1 MNASRLPGASPNDDA
16 AGAGR
21 VGEVLAGKY
30 RIVRLIGEG
39 GMGQVYEAEHA
50 TVGRRFAVKFLR
62 PHLVSN
68 EEALARFRRE
78 ARAAGALESEHIAA
92 VTDFDIAADGAPF
105 LVMEYLEGRSLG
117 QLLAEEGPLPVP
129 RAAGA
134 LLQVCRGLEAA
145 HAAGILHR
153 DLKPD
158 NLFVVRRADGSER
171 VKVVD
176 FGIAKLM
183 HAADSPPIQTGAAI
197 GTPFYMAPE
206 QARGDKGLDER
217 VDVYALGV
225 ILYELL
231 SGEKPHPGDC
241 ANAVLAH
248 VLTKSAVRLDTLR
261 SGLPARLVELVH
273 RALAFEPR
281 DRPVSVRAL
290 GRELEEFIAPEVRRG
305 NAQLELRSF
314 ASAETAFSEPDI
326 GARRRAPVSATAAT
340 LPTPDLHSL
349 SKPGPPADT
358 KGRRW
363 ALGLV
368 VLVTSG
374 VIVALFRMLAISS
387 TQSAATASQPLPAV
401 AARSGAPTA
410 SVVRPNAASSNA
422 ASPVAS
428 TIPTASTASTVTA
441 ERPALVG
448 RPPGRPT
455 LGSRTGGAPSS
466 TGSTGAA
473 RATVSSEIT
482 GNASPPRRGRFD
494 ADNPYD

>member
-1 MNASRLPGASPNDDA
+1 MNDFRPLGANPND
-16 AGAGR
+16 AGARTGR

-62 PHLVSN
+62 PHLASS

-78 ARAAGALESEHIAA
+78 ARAAGALDSEHIAS
-92 VTDFDIAADGAPF
+92 VTDFDVAADGAPF

-117 QLLAEEGPLPVP
+117 QLLADEGPLPVP

-145 HAAGILHR
+145 HVAGILHR

-171 VKVVD
+171 VKILD

-183 HAADSPPIQTGAAI
+183 HDAEPLPIQTGAAI

-206 QARGDKGLDER
+206 QARGDKALDER

-261 SGLPARLVELVH
+261 SGLPARLVDLVH
-273 RALAFEPR
+273 SALAFEPR
-281 DRPVSVRAL
+281 ERPTSVRQLA
-290 GRELEEFIAPEVRRG
+290 RELEEFIAPEVRQRNG
-305 NAQLELRSF
+305 QLELRSV
-314 ASAETAFSEPDI
+314 AAAETASSESDV
-326 GARRRAPVSATAAT
+326 GGRRALVSATAPT

-349 SKPGPPADT
+349 SKPGAAADIQ
-358 KGRRW
+358 GRRW
-363 ALGLV
+363 ALALA

-374 VIVALFRMLAISS
+374 VVVALFRMLAISS
-387 TQSAATASQPLPAV
+387 TDPGVTAPEPLPAV
-401 AARSGAPTA
+401 GARLGAATPDAVSPSAGSSNP
-410 SVVRPNAASSNA
+410 ASSNA
-422 ASPVAS
+422 AN
-428 TIPTASTASTVTA
+428 PTASTAPAVTA
-441 ERPALVG
+441 ERPAFVG

-455 LGSRTGGAPSS
+455 LGSQTGAAPSS
-466 TGSTGAA
+466 VGSVGAA
-473 RATVSSEIT
+473 RAAVSSESS
-482 GNASPPRRGRFD
+482 GNATPPRRGRFD
-494 ADNPYD
+494 AENPYD